1 MSGIAGTTA
10 ALLTALR
17 AEGSLPASPAPGPA
31 PWGPRVSLRRTS
43 DVVEVSGAHA
53 GEVVSQTWPM
63 LLLHGPVVERMKEHT
78 TPGAR
83 FTQNFDADAGTVE
96 RREHPRMY
104 RLRFRVVWQTR
115 SGFGTGSGGAATTAE
130 AQSLD
135 GIARF
140 ERWCAKHRAFEG
152 AQLFTTR
159 ALGSSPGRIT
169 PADIIEAVGEIRVE
183 YVQEFNDAAEVVSAA
198 ASLVVGVD
206 PDATIP

>member
-1 MSGIAGTTA
+1 VSHEAYLAGTAELARCAGLRPKTIIGLDAVAFDIATA
-10 ALLTALR
+10 AR
-17 AEGSLPASPAPGPA
+17 QMDSLK
-31 PWGPRVSLRRTS
+31 
-43 DVVEVSGAHA
+43 
-53 GEVVSQTWPM
+53 VVSQAWPM
-63 LLLHGPVVERMKEHT
+63 LLLYGPVVEQMKQHT

-83 FTQNFDADAGTVE
+83 FAQHFDEGAGTVE

-115 SGFGTGSGGAATTAE
+115 SGFGTGTGGTATTAE

-183 YVQEFNDAAEVVSAA
+183 YVQEFSDAAEVVSAA
-198 ASLVVGVD
+198 SSLVVGVD
-206 PDATIP
+206 PDATIA